1 MATIVINGHR
11 LDSDDAKTVRRELG
25 KVRRAEAKAEAERA
39 EKNERARLKARD
51 IGFDV
56 LSRKAAGRDFPRFWR
71 IYRPGDQWAEHA
83 FTQVKDEPETIVQC
97 GPQETKIRHY
107 GWTFLGAVTN
117 ASGYTQVIFLHD
129 SDTSDEPTCYAIGTA
144 DNGTVYY
151 LAELPG
157 IKMSDFTPAGALT
170 LTCPGL

>member
-1 MATIVINGHR
+1 MATITINGTR

-25 KVRRAEAKAEAERA
+25 KVRRAEAKADAERT
-39 EKNERARLKARD
+39 EKNEQARLKARD

-56 LSRKAAGRDFPRFWR
+56 LSRKASGSDFPRFWR

-97 GPQETKIRHY
+97 GPQETTVRHY
-107 GWTFLGAVTN
+107 GWDFMGAVTN
-117 ASGYTQVIFLHD
+117 AGGYTQVIFIRD
-129 SDTSDEPTCYAIGTA
+129 SDHRSRLDDDATCYTIGTA
-144 DNGTVYY
+144 DNGAVYY

-157 IKMSDFTPAGALT
+157 IKMSDFTPAGD
-170 LTCPGL
+170 